1 MKKKLKKLTA
11 FMVSATMVFPIFGE
25 YPSGTFKLGW
35 DSSFSASAV
44 EDLSPAEEITVTI
57 DTGESVTLND
67 NDNDGYY
74 DIGTADE
81 LYAFA
86 SIVNNCN
93 TAINVELTTDITV
106 NDNVLITRR
115 SLVQIQPPQPEKT
128 SKHSR
133 FEVLIFLSFLSL
145 TPI

>member
-11 FMVSATMVFPIFGE
+11 FMVSATMAFPIFGE
-25 YPSGTFKLGW
+25 YPNETFKLGW

-86 SIVNNCN
+86 AAINAGN
-93 TAINVELTTDITV
+93 TNINVELTANINLNSGYTFKD
-106 NDNVLITRR
+106 
-115 SLVQIQPPQPEKT
+115 
-128 SKHSR
+128 
-133 FEVLIFLSFLSL
+133 SFLGIL
-145 TPI
+145 F